1 MKIVFKKDVIC
12 NAVSPLMSGIST
24 KNTSIVSEGILI
36 ETVSANQCVLTT
48 YDLEK
53 GVRIAVEADV
63 IEEGSAI
70 INASKFSQTVRAM
83 DGDDITLTV
92 DARMCATIVCGKS
105 SHTMSALAGKDFPEI
120 PKLTSQNGFTV
131 AQDTLKRMIGKCM
144 HAMGINDQ
152 RPILNG
158 LYITIRDDE
167 MNMVS
172 CNSFQMALCG
182 THTPIEY
189 ISESGEGLNYKF
201 IVPTKSVNEL
211 NKLISSK
218 DEPVTI
224 YMNRKNIIFVM
235 GDVTFFSRLIEG
247 EYLDY
252 NLIIVKNHRISVYVD
267 REYLLSA
274 LERAALI
281 TEEKISG
288 SGRSHVRLEVVGDIL
303 KISATSN
310 SGVGSSYDEIFVEHE
325 GDDLAIA
332 FNNRYLIDSLR
343 ASDAVRVKLSLSGAR
358 TSMNIEPADP
368 ETEENAGDSE
378 LFFLLPVRMKE

>member
-1 MKIVFKKDVIC
+1 MKIVFKKDIIC
-12 NAVSPLMSGIST
+12 SAVSPLMSGIST
-24 KNTSIVSEGILI
+24 KNTSIATEGILI
-36 ETVSANQCVLTT
+36 ETVSPGQCVLTT

-53 GVRIAVEADV
+53 GVRIAIEADI
-63 IEEGSAI
+63 IEDGSAI

-83 DGDDITLTV
+83 DGDEITLTV
-92 DARMCATIVCGKS
+92 DSKMCATIMCGKS
-105 SHTMSALAGKDFPEI
+105 SHTMSALAGSQFPEI

-182 THTPIEY
+182 THTPIEN

-235 GDVTFFSRLIEG
+235 GNVSFFSRLIEG

-310 SGVGSSYDEIFVEHE
+310 SGVGSSYDEVFVEHE
-325 GDDLAIA
+325 GEDLAIA

>member
-24 KNTSIVSEGILI
+24 KNTSIASEGILI

-92 DARMCATIVCGKS
+92 DAKMCATIMCGKS

-189 ISESGEGLNYKF
+189 ISESGDGLNYKF

-310 SGVGSSYDEIFVEHE
+310 SGVGSSYDEVFVEHE

>member
-12 NAVSPLMSGIST
+12 SAVSPLMSGIST
-24 KNTSIVSEGILI
+24 KNTSIASEGILI
-36 ETVSANQCVLTT
+36 ETVSAGQCVLTT

-53 GVRIAVEADV
+53 GVRITVEADV

-92 DARMCATIVCGKS
+92 DARMCATIMCGKS

-120 PKLTSQNGFTV
+120 PKLTSQTGFTV

-167 MNMVS
+167 LNMVS

-182 THTPIEY
+182 THTPME
-189 ISESGEGLNYKF
+189 SVSDSGEGLNYKF

-288 SGRSHVRLEVVGDIL
+288 SGRSHVRLEVSGDIL

-310 SGVGSSYDEIFVEHE
+310 SGVGSSYDEVFVEHE

>member
-1 MKIVFKKDVIC
+1 MKIIFKKDVIC

-24 KNTSIVSEGILI
+24 KNTSIASEGILI
-36 ETVSANQCVLTT
+36 ETVSAGQCVLTT

-53 GVRIAVEADV
+53 GVRITVEADV

-92 DARMCATIVCGKS
+92 DARMCATIMCGKS

-167 MNMVS
+167 LNMVS

-182 THTPIEY
+182 THTPME
-189 ISESGEGLNYKF
+189 SVSDSGEGLNYKF

-288 SGRSHVRLEVVGDIL
+288 SGRSHVRLEVSGDIL

-310 SGVGSSYDEIFVEHE
+310 SGVGSSYDEVFVEHE

>member
-24 KNTSIVSEGILI
+24 KNTSIASEGILI

-92 DARMCATIVCGKS
+92 DAKMCATIMCGKS

-310 SGVGSSYDEIFVEHE
+310 SGVGSSYDEVFVEHE

>member
-24 KNTSIVSEGILI
+24 KNTSIASEGILI
-36 ETVSANQCVLTT
+36 ETVSAGQCVLTT

-53 GVRIAVEADV
+53 GVRITVEADV

-92 DARMCATIVCGKS
+92 DARMCATIMCGKS

-167 MNMVS
+167 LNMVS

-182 THTPIEY
+182 THTPME
-189 ISESGEGLNYKF
+189 SVSDSGEGLNYKF

-288 SGRSHVRLEVVGDIL
+288 SGRSHVRLEVSGDIL

-310 SGVGSSYDEIFVEHE
+310 SGVGSSYDEVFVEHE